1 MKSPTLNYFKI
12 VCIVTSAL
20 FAYLFFVLLFN
31 SDSFINSIGLNSNE
45 TTFILARRTSIFML
59 GISIL
64 LFGAKNLPH
73 SKARQTICLSAGIT
87 LIGLAVMSC
96 YELIK
101 GTVNSSMLQA
111 FIIET
116 TLGIIF
122 GLIFILNRF
131 SKTSKMKVDKL
142 QEINE

>member
-1 MKSPTLNYFKI
+1 MKIPTMNYFKI
-12 VCIVTSAL
+12 VCILTSAL

-31 SDSFINSIGLNSNE
+31 SDSFLSSIGLPSSE
-45 TTFILARRTSIFML
+45 STFILARRTSIFML
-59 GISIL
+59 GISVL
-64 LFGAKNLPH
+64 LYGIKNLPP
-73 SKARQTICLSAGIT
+73 SKARQTICLSTGIT
-87 LIGLAVMSC
+87 LIGLASMSS

-116 TLGIIF
+116 TLGTIF
-122 GLIFILNRF
+122 GLIYILNRF

-142 QEINE
+142 QECNE